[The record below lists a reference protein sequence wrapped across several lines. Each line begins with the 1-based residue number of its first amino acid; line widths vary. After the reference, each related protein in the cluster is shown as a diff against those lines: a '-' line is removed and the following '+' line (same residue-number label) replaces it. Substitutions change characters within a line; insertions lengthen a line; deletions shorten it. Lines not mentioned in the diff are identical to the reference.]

1 MLANGL
7 YLSKVLKKWIV
18 YFEKK
23 NGKIGLETVSK
34 GISAQIYSTSEKLE
48 FEKEYYASQMLNFCT
63 LAKIYESKLLAVGA
77 EIPKLNQSCEYYILP
92 DDKK

>member
-1 MLANGL
+1 MGKKSNKKMRDLL
-7 YLSKVLKKWIV
+7 IILTLSLILLSLII
-18 YFEKK
+18 F
-23 NGKIGLETVSK
+23 
-34 GISAQIYSTSEKLE
+34 QIYSTSEKLE